1 MAVVYQHRRKDT
13 NEVFYI
19 GIGKTRKRAY
29 EKYHH
34 RNQHWKSIVA
44 KFGYEADIL
53 IEGIEWEDACKI
65 ESGMILD
72 YGRSDLKLGSLVN
85 QTNGGDGGYGMILK
99 PESKEKIRQFQLSLN
114 KKGKPG
120 RPQSEIT
127 RNKIKISSTG
137 RKHTEETKIKLRKPK
152 SNKVNYKY
160 EKSKIECPHCGK
172 CSQPATAYRYHF
184 DNCLVVTKKLKH
196 EGVKYGSQKKIKCPH
211 CDKEGG
217 RTMHRWHF
225 DNCKN
230 KK

>member
-1 MAVVYQHRRKDT
+1 MAIVYQHRRKDT

-19 GIGKTRKRAY
+19 GIGKNRKRAY

-44 KFGYEADIL
+44 KYGYEADVL
-53 IEGIEWEDACKI
+53 IEGIEWADACKI
-65 ESGMILD
+65 ESGLILD
-72 YGRSDLKLGSLVN
+72 YGRSDLNLGGLVN

-120 RPQSEIT
+120 RVQSDDIKD
-127 RNKIKISSTG
+127 KIRKKLSG
-137 RKHTEETKIKLRKPK
+137 RKRPIEVLEKLKKPK
-152 SNKVNYKY
+152 SSTENYK
-160 EKSKIECPHCGK
+160 KPKKKIECPHCGLQ
-172 CSQPATAYRYHF
+172 SQPALAYRF
-184 DNCLVVTKKLKH
+184 
-196 EGVKYGSQKKIKCPH
+196 
-211 CDKEGG
+211 
-217 RTMHRWHF
+217 HF